1 METAAVAVDQ
11 KLEDPIKG
19 FMSACDTYDA
29 CDSANSNR
37 RVNNISN
44 SPAVVLGDDCG
55 KEMTFPTF
63 KLVPCHNCGEY
74 LDIVILWYQTCSYP
88 CMKSWCTGTWA
99 IRRKQTKQCVD

>member
-1 METAAVAVDQ
+1 MTMETAAVAVDQ

-74 LDIVILWYQTCSYP
+74 LDSDIMVPDVLLP
-88 CMKSWCTGTWA
+88 LHEVLVHGDLGNKA
-99 IRRKQTKQCVD
+99 